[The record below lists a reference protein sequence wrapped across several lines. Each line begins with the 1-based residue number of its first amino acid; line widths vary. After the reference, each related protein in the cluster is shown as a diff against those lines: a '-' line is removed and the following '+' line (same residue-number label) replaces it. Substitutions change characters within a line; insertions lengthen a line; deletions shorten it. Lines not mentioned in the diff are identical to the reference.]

1 MAFLCAFILLQQ
13 CNKQTKYQTNDK
25 GFFFTESDKD
35 YMAFKNELYIECL
48 LSVNVLNAAKTHSHR
63 W

>member
-1 MAFLCAFILLQQ
+1 M
-13 CNKQTKYQTNDK
+13 TK